1 MIYLIDTN
9 VVSELMRPEPDRRV
23 TRWVDRHGGE
33 CGLPTVA
40 IFEIRYGVVRL
51 PAGRR
56 SDELIGALER
66 MVTRFGPRIVAFD
79 RASAEMAADL
89 RAQSQR
95 EGRPMAAMDA
105 QIAGIAGVYGLT
117 LVTRNGRDFDGLG
130 IDLVDPWER

>member
-1 MIYLIDTN
+1 MIYLLDSN
-9 VVSELMRPEPDRRV
+9 VVSELMRPGPDRRV

-33 CGLPTVA
+33 CGLPTLA
-40 IFEIRYGVVRL
+40 IFEVRYGVVRL

-66 MVTRFGPRIVAFD
+66 IIARFGPRIVAFD

-89 RAQSQR
+89 RAQAHR

-105 QIAGIAGVYGLT
+105 QIAGIAALYGLT
-117 LVTRNGRDFDGLG
+117 LVTRNLRDFEGLG

>member
-1 MIYLIDTN
+1 MIYLVNTN
-9 VVSELMRPEPDRRV
+9 VISELMRPEPDRRI

-40 IFEIRYGVVRL
+40 IVELRYGVVRL

-66 MVTRFGPRIVAFD
+66 ILSRFGPRIVAFD
-79 RASAEMAADL
+79 RASAEMAAEL

-95 EGRPMAAMDA
+95 DGRPMVAMNA
-105 QIAGIAGVYGLT
+105 QVAGIAGVNGLT
-117 LVTRNGRDFDGLG
+117 LATRNGGDFEGTG
-130 IDLVDPWER
+130 VDLINPWEG

>member
-1 MIYLIDTN
+1 MIYLVDTN
-9 VVSELMRPEPDRRV
+9 VLSELMRPEPDRRV

-33 CGLPTVA
+33 CGLPTVV
-40 IFEIRYGVVRL
+40 IFELRYGVVRL

-66 MVTRFGPRIVAFD
+66 IVIRFGPRIVAFD

-95 EGRPMAAMDA
+95 DGRPMAAMDA
-105 QIAGIAGVYGLT
+105 QIAGIAGIYGLT
-117 LVTRNGRDFDGLG
+117 LATRNVPDFEGTG
-130 IDLVDPWER
+130 IDLVDPWES

>member
-1 MIYLIDTN
+1 MIYLVDTK
-9 VVSELMRPEPDRRV
+9 VLSELMRPEPDRRV

-33 CGLPTVA
+33 CGLPTVV
-40 IFEIRYGVVRL
+40 IFELRYGVVRL

-66 MVTRFGPRIVAFD
+66 IVSRFGPRIVAFD

-89 RAQSQR
+89 RAQSHR

-105 QIAGIAGVYGLT
+105 QIAAIAGIYGLT
-117 LVTRNGRDFDGLG
+117 LATRNAGDFARTG
-130 IDLVDPWER
+130 IDLVDPWDS